1 MCIRDRAGYRV
12 ESIKAV
18 ERGTDVC
25 FGPSMLETEYERR
38 EGRPC
43 LEPLVKL
50 TVRGRT
56 ALEPVEATKAVVAAL
71 PRGADWYGSTR
82 VV

>member
-1 MCIRDRAGYRV
+1 
-12 ESIKAV
+12 
-18 ERGTDVC
+18 
-25 FGPSMLETEYERR
+25 MLETEYERR